1 MNPKNNAIVQ
11 EYILPDL
18 STNQS
23 GRIRQPDDMVETDQI
38 LVMNNERFTVPELL
52 FRPDDIGMY
61 PPNFDLVYDLANCAS
76 YRCYLIFILIG
87 LDQAG
92 LAATISFSIS
102 LLPSDLQGMFWA
114 NIGLI
119 GGTTKFSGFRERL

>member
-1 MNPKNNAIVQ
+1 MS
-11 EYILPDL
+11 DL
-18 STNQS
+18 QCRSS
-23 GRIRQPDDMVETDQI
+23 YFGRTT
-38 LVMNNERFTVPELL
+38 LVCRSIFCVFFFELVFL
-52 FRPDDIGMY
+52 WLGSC
-61 PPNFDLVYDLANCAS
+61 L
-76 YRCYLIFILIG
+76 ILILGLG

>member
-1 MNPKNNAIVQ
+1 MIWQ
-11 EYILPDL
+11 
-18 STNQS
+18 
-23 GRIRQPDDMVETDQI
+23 
-38 LVMNNERFTVPELL
+38 TVHL
-52 FRPDDIGMY
+52 IG
-61 PPNFDLVYDLANCAS
+61 VI
-76 YRCYLIFILIG
+76 LIFILIG